1 MRKVTKRAISIFL
14 AVLMMLSVLPVTAFA
29 AEEYP
34 LMIYNDGVRVDEN
47 GDNPLR
53 IKETEQKQLT
63 VTYNGSE
70 TLPDGTSLVWSSPTP
85 YLVYVD
91 ENGVITGRDSSKGTI
106 MRVWVA
112 ENIESLWLI
121 GPGIADSIYSWMD
134 ENKID
139 NMDTQGIVDAMELIL
154 TPIFGEDFTAGLC
167 ESLRLHPCCV
177 RQE

>member
-85 YLVYVD
+85 
-91 ENGVITGRDSSKGTI
+91 
-106 MRVWVA
+106 
-112 ENIESLWLI
+112 
-121 GPGIADSIYSWMD
+121 
-134 ENKID
+134 
-139 NMDTQGIVDAMELIL
+139 
-154 TPIFGEDFTAGLC
+154 
-167 ESLRLHPCCV
+167 
-177 RQE
+177 